1 MRYVVIT
8 GGPNIH
14 YDRLRSEIRPEDY
27 IVCADS
33 GASHARNL
41 GLIPQKLIGDLDSID
56 QETLTWVRDMKVP
69 LEVHP
74 VDKDMTDTELCLRSV
89 APNQPVLLV
98 CSFSGRPDHVLA
110 NYLLA
115 GRLTS
120 EGRRIVMTDGIS
132 YGFPIS
138 GPANLSIPTGLLNHV
153 DSFVSSSV
161 SLLPLFSTVTGV
173 TTYGLTFALHDAELI
188 PGSTFSVSNKANGNT
203 RDISITIAAGVLL
216 VLVTPED

>member
-8 GGPNIH
+8 GGPCIN
-14 YDRLRSEIRPEDY
+14 YDRLRIEIRPEDY
-27 IVCADS
+27 VICADS
-33 GASHARNL
+33 GATHARNM

-56 QETLTWVRDMKVP
+56 QETLTWIRDMKVP
-69 LEVHP
+69 LEVYP

-89 APNQPVLLV
+89 ASNQSVLLV

-115 GRLTS
+115 GRLAS

-132 YGFPIS
+132 YGFPIA
-138 GPANLSIPTGLLNHV
+138 GPDSLAIPSGLLDPI
-153 DSFVSSSV
+153 DSSVSSSV
-161 SLLPLFSTVTGV
+161 SLLPLFSSVQGV
-173 TTYGLTFALHDAELI
+173 TTHGLAFALYNAELI

-203 RDISITIAAGVLL
+203 RDITIDIAAGVLL
-216 VLVTPED
+216 ILVTPEV